1 LIEYERCGV
10 LRSGPDRVGR
20 DDEVALKIEAEL
32 AGVEYDAMPDELA
45 AIDDGSRGKPQLR
58 KKSKQP
64 SSSSALGMRVDYSK
78 AGCHRSSIGDSSDPL
93 RLGTNRGDP
102 IR

>member
-1 LIEYERCGV
+1 MIEYERCGV

-45 AIDDGSRGKPQLR
+45 AIDDGSRGEAATEEEVKAAFVLLR
-58 KKSKQP
+58 TRHV
-64 SSSSALGMRVDYSK
+64 G
-78 AGCHRSSIGDSSDPL
+78 
-93 RLGTNRGDP
+93 RLF
-102 IR
+102 